1 MPIAFRI
8 LENLE
13 TKIRKWMISNPWI
26 LSGNVAQCHV
36 DHVDHPQITIQ
47 NSVVSSTSPVMVDGS
62 QGFPHYPL
70 VIQHSY

>member
-13 TKIRKWMISNPWI
+13 TKIRNWMISNPC
-26 LSGNVAQCHV
+26 QCHV
-36 DHVDHPQITIQ
+36 DHPQVTIQ
-47 NSVVSSTSPVMVDGS
+47 NLVVSLTSPVMVYGS